1 MAKNK
6 YKFWGKKRGDGID
19 VAALQTQI
27 KQTYINKFYNI
38 WMTKFKWSGLDEDN
52 KEQEENFIMRKFWSE
67 GTLAVRMIPNTDLF
81 AFTSYAASTYNM
93 YDMPETITLVNLR
106 GVSENIIPSTPQ
118 IVNKN
123 AVIGWCQPNHK
134 PINVIVNFYV
144 DRITQVDMV
153 INTNLQLQKM
163 PFLIGVD
170 EVDREK
176 MEDIVD
182 KMLNNEV
189 VVFTDLTDLQKVQS
203 IVTQTPYVIDKLT
216 AYKAALEN
224 ELLTY
229 LGVDN
234 VGGNEKKER
243 MLVDEVNATNDI
255 INDYGHA
262 IEDEINKWL
271 DRINKVFNK
280 SISIETYSQPVD
292 TTQGTMTPK
301 EEDPNARISND
312 KQSGND

>member
-1 MAKNK
+1 
-6 YKFWGKKRGDGID
+6 
-19 VAALQTQI
+19 
-27 KQTYINKFYNI
+27 
-38 WMTKFKWSGLDEDN
+38 
-52 KEQEENFIMRKFWSE
+52 
-67 GTLAVRMIPNTDLF
+67 MIPNTDLF